1 VICACFAMRGTA
13 RKPCYSRLC
22 MGCYATA
29 FDQIL
34 PLHRRA
40 AAFGLR
46 VAHGVARRA
55 GIVGGQRV
63 ERAIRSVG
71 NRVLAVRTA
80 HQGDEAVAAAWPAVE
95 PPMSAPADLVVSV
108 IGSLGPGGAERQL
121 AMYLAA
127 STRRGLARHELVS
140 LRPCDG
146 IHAHHLPKLAACGV
160 PVVHRGDHADRAAL
174 ERILGDTSLHA
185 RFRALPLPIRH
196 DVVDLA
202 GEFLRTRPRVVHA
215 WMDHANVTAGLAALA
230 VGVPRIVLSFRSLHP
245 GNFPVLHRNWML
257 PWYRLLV
264 ADPRVRMVANSR
276 AGAASYAE
284 WLDVDPARIAVVL
297 NGLDPS
303 DYAQPDPA
311 EIARMRAELAPHGGR
326 LVVGMMRLSEEKR
339 PLLFA
344 ETARVVC
351 ATDAQVSFALAG
363 DGPLRDEVRGLA
375 APLGA
380 RFTMLG
386 ARSDAA
392 QVLAAADLVLL
403 TSRAEGTPNVLL
415 ESQLLGVPVVATRV
429 GGVGDA
435 VDEGRTGILCD
446 ADDSAGLRD
455 AVLRLL
461 GDEVQRTRL
470 GKAGPAWVASRFS
483 VDAMVDATDAL
494 YGG

>member
-1 VICACFAMRGTA
+1 
-13 RKPCYSRLC
+13 

-29 FDQIL
+29 FDEIL

-55 GIVGGQRV
+55 GVVGGPRV
-63 ERAIRSVG
+63 ERVLKAVG
-71 NRVLAVRTA
+71 NRALAGRPAQGADDAVTA
-80 HQGDEAVAAAWPAVE
+80 PWLRVGESPFT
-95 PPMSAPADLVVSV
+95 PADLVVSV

-121 AMYLAA
+121 ALYLAA
-127 STRRGLARHELVS
+127 STQRGLARHELVT

-146 IHAHHLPKLAACGV
+146 VHGHHLPRLAGCGV
-160 PVVHRGDHADRAAL
+160 PVLHRGDRADPAAL
-174 ERILGDTSLHA
+174 GRIRTDRSLHA

-202 GEFLRTRPRVVHA
+202 GEFLRARPRVVHA
-215 WMDHANVTAGLAALA
+215 WLDHANVTAGLAALA
-230 VGVPRIVLSFRSLHP
+230 VGVPRVVLSLRSLNP
-245 GNFPVLHRNWML
+245 TNFPLLHRNWML
-257 PWYRLLV
+257 PWYRVLV
-264 ADPRVRMVANSR
+264 ADPRVRLVANSH

-284 WLDVDPARIAVVL
+284 WLDIDPARIAVVL
-297 NGLDPS
+297 NGVDPS
-303 DYAQPDPA
+303 EHARPEPA
-311 EIARMRAELAPHGGR
+311 EVARVRASLVGEGGR
-326 LVVGMMRLSEEKR
+326 LVVGMLRLTEEKR
-339 PLLFA
+339 PILFA

-351 ATDAQVSFALAG
+351 AADPRVSFALAG
-363 DGPLRDEVRGLA
+363 DGPLRDEVRALA
-375 APLGA
+375 APLGD

-392 QVLAAADLVLL
+392 TVLAAADVVLL

-415 ESQLLGVPVVATRV
+415 EAQMLGVPVVATRV

-435 VDEGRTGILCD
+435 VDDGHTGILCEAND
-446 ADDSAGLRD
+446 AAGLRD

-461 GDEVQRTRL
+461 GDDALRARL
-470 GKAGPAWVASRFS
+470 GAAGPAWIARRFS
-483 VDAMVDATDAL
+483 VEAMVDATDAL

>member
-1 VICACFAMRGTA
+1 
-13 RKPCYSRLC
+13 

-55 GIVGGQRV
+55 GIVGGPKV
-63 ERAIRSVG
+63 EHAIRSVG
-71 NRVLAVRTA
+71 NRVLATRTA
-80 HQGDEAVAAAWPAVE
+80 HQRDEVVSASWPEAE

-108 IGSLGPGGAERQL
+108 IGGLGPGGAERQL
-121 AMYLAA
+121 AMYLAS
-127 STRRGLARHELVS
+127 STRRGLARHELVTLQRCFGAS
-140 LRPCDG
+140 
-146 IHAHHLPKLAACGV
+146 AHYLPQIRECGV

-174 ERILGDTSLHA
+174 ERILTDKALHE

-202 GEFLRTRPRVVHA
+202 GEFLRARPRVVHA

-230 VGVPRIVLSFRSLHP
+230 VGVPRVVLAFRSLNP
-245 GNFPVLHRNWML
+245 TNFPALYRNWML

-284 WLDVDPARIAVVL
+284 WLGVDPARIAVVL
-297 NGLDPS
+297 NGLDPTE
-303 DYAQPDPA
+303 YARPDPA
-311 EIARMRAELAPHGGR
+311 DVARVRDELAPRDGK
-326 LVVGMMRLSEEKR
+326 LVVGMMRLTEEKR

-344 ETARVVC
+344 ETARAVGAAV
-351 ATDAQVSFALAG
+351 QRVSFALAG
-363 DGPLRDEVRGLA
+363 DGPLRDEVRAHGA
-375 APLGA
+375 ALGG
-380 RFTMLG
+380 RFAMLG
-386 ARSDAA
+386 ARGDAA
-392 QVLAAADLVLL
+392 TVLAAADLVLL

-415 ESQLLGVPVVATRV
+415 EAQLLGVPVVATRV

-435 VDEGRTGILCD
+435 VDDGGTGILCA
-446 ADDSAGLRD
+446 ADDAEGLRD

-461 GDEVQRTRL
+461 GDDALRARL
-470 GKAGPAWVASRFS
+470 GAAGPEWIARRFS
-483 VDAMVDATDAL
+483 VEAMVDETDAL

>member
-1 VICACFAMRGTA
+1 
-13 RKPCYSRLC
+13 

-34 PLHRRA
+34 PLHRHV

-55 GIVGGQRV
+55 GIVGGPKV
-63 ERAIRSVG
+63 ERLIKAVG
-71 NRVLAVRTA
+71 NHALASQPAQPHDGV
-80 HQGDEAVAAAWPAVE
+80 VAQAWREPAETLSDPV
-95 PPMSAPADLVVSV
+95 DLVVSV
-108 IGSLGPGGAERQL
+108 IGSLGPGGAERL
-121 AMYLAA
+121 FALYLAK

-146 IHAHHLPKLAACGV
+146 VHAHHLPTLAACGV
-160 PVVHRGDHADRAAL
+160 PVVHRGDHADPAAL
-174 ERILGDTSLHA
+174 GRILADTSLHA

-202 GEFLRTRPRVVHA
+202 GEFLRARPRVVHA

-245 GNFPVLHRNWML
+245 GNFPVLYRNWML

-264 ADPRVRMVANSR
+264 TDPRVRMVANSR

-297 NGLDPS
+297 NGLDPTA
-303 DYAQPDPA
+303 YARPDPA
-311 EIARMRAELAPHGGR
+311 EIARVRAELAPNGGR

-339 PLLFA
+339 PALFV
-344 ETARVVC
+344 ETARAAC
-351 ATDAQVSFALAG
+351 AADERVSFALAG
-363 DGPLRDEVRGLA
+363 DGPLRDEVRALA
-375 APLGA
+375 SPLGA
-380 RFTMLG
+380 RFAMLG
-386 ARSDAA
+386 ARGDAA
-392 QVLAAADLVLL
+392 AVLAAADLVLL

-415 ESQLLGVPVVATRV
+415 EAQMLGVPVVATRV
-429 GGVGDA
+429 GGVIDA
-435 VDEGRTGILCD
+435 VDDGRTGVLCD
-446 ADDSAGLRD
+446 ADDAAGLGD
-455 AVLRLL
+455 AVLGLLADKALRARL
-461 GDEVQRTRL
+461 GD
-470 GKAGPAWVASRFS
+470 AGPAWVASRFS
-483 VDAMVDATDAL
+483 VEPMVDGTDAL

>member
-1 VICACFAMRGTA
+1 
-13 RKPCYSRLC
+13 

-34 PLHRRA
+34 PLHRRV

-55 GIVGGQRV
+55 GFAGGPKV
-63 ERAIRSVG
+63 ERAIRSAG
-71 NRVLAVRTA
+71 NRLLAARTA
-80 HQGDEAVAAAWPAVE
+80 HQRDDIVSAVWPHTE
-95 PPMSAPADLVVSV
+95 PPMSAPADLVLSV
-108 IGSLGPGGAERQL
+108 VGSLGPGGAERQL
-121 AMYLAA
+121 AMYLAS
-127 STRRGLARHELVS
+127 STRRGLATHELVTLQQCVGPS
-140 LRPCDG
+140 
-146 IHAHHLPKLAACGV
+146 AHNLPQLTACGV
-160 PVVHRGDHADRAAL
+160 RVVHRGDHADAASL
-174 ERILGDTSLHA
+174 ERICADSALHE

-202 GEFLRTRPRVVHA
+202 GEFLRARPRVVHA

-230 VGVPRIVLSFRSLHP
+230 VGVPRVVLAFRSLNP
-245 GNFPVLHRNWML
+245 SNFPLLYRNWML

-264 ADPRVRMVANSR
+264 TDPRVRMVANSH

-284 WLDVDPARIAVVL
+284 WLDIDPTRIAVVL
-297 NGLDPS
+297 NGVDPTE
-303 DYAQPDPA
+303 YARPDPA
-311 EIARMRAELAPHGGR
+311 AVARVRAEVAPGGGP
-326 LVVGMMRLSEEKR
+326 LVVGMMRLTEEKR
-339 PLLFA
+339 PLVFA
-344 ETARVVC
+344 GTALGVGAAHPR
-351 ATDAQVSFALAG
+351 VSFALAG
-363 DGPLRDEVRGLA
+363 DGPMRDEVRALA
-375 APLGA
+375 SPLGA

-392 QVLAAADLVLL
+392 TVLAAADLVLL

-415 ESQLLGVPVVATRV
+415 EAQMLGVPVVATRV

-435 VDEGRTGILCD
+435 VDDGHTGILCEAND
-446 ADDSAGLRD
+446 GAGLRD

-461 GDEVQRTRL
+461 GDDALRARL
-470 GKAGPAWVASRFS
+470 GAAGPAWIARRFS